1 MTGSASLVC
10 LACGNGME
18 TNARSVSA
26 SQRVSVSDVAD
37 LAGKLVAKLCRGST
51 AFIVAGPEKDQTE
64 GSDHQQKG

>member
-10 LACGNGME
+10 LACGNGMK

-26 SQRVSVSDVAD
+26 SQRVSVGNAAD
-37 LAGKLVAKLCRGST
+37 LAGKLPLNPCRDSA
-51 AFIVAGPEKDQTE
+51 AFIVAGPEEDQTE